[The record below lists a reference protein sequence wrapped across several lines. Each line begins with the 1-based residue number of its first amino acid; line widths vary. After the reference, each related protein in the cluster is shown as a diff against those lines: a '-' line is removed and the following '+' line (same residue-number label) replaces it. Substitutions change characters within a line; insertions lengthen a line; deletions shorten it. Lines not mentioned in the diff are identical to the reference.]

1 MHVNRFTESVWVCK
15 SDWSF
20 MNDEEDARWLCVV
33 VCDDDDDD
41 DERNEMTS
49 NIAS

>member
-1 MHVNRFTESVWVCK
+1 
-15 SDWSF
+15 

>member
-1 MHVNRFTESVWVCK
+1 
-15 SDWSF
+15 
-20 MNDEEDARWLCVV
+20 MNDEKDAWLCVV
-33 VCDDDDDD
+33 VCDDDD

>member
-1 MHVNRFTESVWVCK
+1 
-15 SDWSF
+15 

-41 DERNEMTS
+41 ERNEMTS

>member
-1 MHVNRFTESVWVCK
+1 
-15 SDWSF
+15 

-33 VCDDDDDD
+33 VCDDDDD
-41 DERNEMTS
+41 ERNEMTS